1 MEMRRKSKGVVER
14 KIRGYKSALKGLD
27 FERKVMEYL
36 SKKGY
41 TIKSSRK
48 RTKAYGEI
56 DIIAFKEG
64 WFFNPDEYLVVE
76 CKDKDRVTL
85 NDFVKFV
92 AKLRRYASRKRDADV
107 YGLFAY
113 RGKLDPQIK
122 EYIQTLDRALRNSIT
137 IKKFR

>member
-1 MEMRRKSKGVVER
+1 MRKRSHRVIER

-48 RTKAYGEI
+48 RTKTYGEI

-76 CKDKDRVTL
+76 CKDKDRIPL

-92 AKLRRYASRKRDADV
+92 AKLRRYASRKRDAYV

-113 RGKLDPQIK
+113 RGTLDPQIK
-122 EYIQTLDRALRNSIT
+122 EYLKTLDRSLRESIT